1 MIEPLEGYTL
11 RPTIFLEHFLGL
23 IANFWFKSAYFY
35 FSFIFPDLLSPQ
47 TLSLLSL
54 VVQQT
59 LDDLLLGDFSLR
71 PLGVDLEGEIMYFW
85 REGWLVGLDL
95 PEGVGLLQNW
105 LVGGELQ
112 MSILVDDELLMTL
125 LGNIYLVFHR

>member
-1 MIEPLEGYTL
+1 MIESLEGYNL

-23 IANFWFKSAYFY
+23 IANLWFKSAYFY

-59 LDDLLLGDFSLR
+59 LDNLLLGDFSLR

-112 MSILVDDELLMTL
+112 MSILVDDELLVTL